1 MIARIKRNHLETTN
15 KRATDMASHS
25 HKTPQVCFKLYPFFS
40 VITYNLLAYLDP
52 AINPV
57 LFTSHIKT
65 NQVHSHSTMGSTL
78 QYNIGREASQP
89 PKNTQILPKSISM
102 LTLQYVMH
110 LPSQDDDQDM
120 ADSSSPTNLK
130 RGQLTIQQS
139 TQPKKTRNDL
149 QSEHQN
155 YANQEL
161 SLGFQTMELLAIDND
176 IPTQDMHMS
185 IREMIRRSYKEN
197 EATEAHIANISFP
210 RIPQQKWP
218 STRQDGRS
226 GHHFHLTQIPSDVE
240 VNPQTGFALV
250 YHILLN
256 FAKPTTTYNSKEII
270 DMTKER
276 FQKMEI
282 ELGELCESIA
292 PLCNSK
298 SDAWNGITRV
308 HLKNPETDGNALLEG
323 TRIFALELDE
333 ETTIAKIARGF
344 DRVAANDELTLK
356 ITSKSMS
363 SLPAHKLFESIIR
376 ESFKRNKEFEIT
388 QVLKNIE
395 QEHVFVIA
403 ASPDQRSCILR
414 SAVAVEGEII
424 SPIPTKEKLT
434 AAMIARKNCLVLI
447 AKNLNKASNPEQ
459 VERELKTLIGEKNVV
474 NVYFPR
480 AKAGMHTGVANVEFL
495 NAHVYKKFAKK
506 SHKI

>member
-1 MIARIKRNHLETTN
+1 
-15 KRATDMASHS
+15 
-25 HKTPQVCFKLYPFFS
+25 
-40 VITYNLLAYLDP
+40 
-52 AINPV
+52 
-57 LFTSHIKT
+57 
-65 NQVHSHSTMGSTL
+65 
-78 QYNIGREASQP
+78 
-89 PKNTQILPKSISM
+89 
-102 LTLQYVMH
+102 
-110 LPSQDDDQDM
+110 
-120 ADSSSPTNLK
+120 
-130 RGQLTIQQS
+130 
-139 TQPKKTRNDL
+139 
-149 QSEHQN
+149 
-155 YANQEL
+155 
-161 SLGFQTMELLAIDND
+161 MELLAKDND
-176 IPTQDMHMS
+176 IPTQDVHMS
-185 IREMIRRSYKEN
+185 IREMIRRGYKEN
-197 EATEAHIANISFP
+197 EAAEAHTANISFP

-218 STRQDGRS
+218 STRQDGRF
-226 GHHFHLTQIPSDVE
+226 GHHFHLTQIPLDVD

-270 DMTKER
+270 VMTKER

-282 ELGELCESIA
+282 ELGELCEPIA

-323 TRIFALELDE
+323 TCIFVLELDK
-333 ETTIAKIARGF
+333 ETTIAKVARGF

-388 QVLKNIE
+388 QVLKNTE
-395 QEHVFVIA
+395 QEHAFVIA
-403 ASPDQRSCILR
+403 ASLDQRSRILR

-424 SPIPTKEKLT
+424 SPTSTKEKLST
-434 AAMIARKNCLVLI
+434 AMIARKNCLVLI

-480 AKAGMHTGVANVEFL
+480 AEAGMHTGVANVELL
-495 NAHVYKKFAKK
+495 NAHIYKKYAKK
-506 SHKI
+506 LHKIQHQYVRFNPHPRSLDGTVPPPEDTLREWGFRDVNTALVSTVEALENATAAPKQKTGTKDKMSSILKEAIAEGNLALKQELRADMKNLREDVLAEACTYTDIMTQDLRSKIDGQFESIDNQFKALMESLSNTRKMLHDAPQCLALPPPAPRHSN